1 VRSKGA
7 TPGVWSPTSRRRRAS
22 PASLAEVEEE
32 AQVSWEEEEGEEAR
46 VSELVDARAARA

>member
-1 VRSKGA
+1 
-7 TPGVWSPTSRRRRAS
+7 
-22 PASLAEVEEE
+22 LAEVEEE